1 MASELDISTSF
12 IPALHKPSA
21 LLPIARHRDSLLY
34 LIESYPVTIVVGQTG
49 SGKTT
54 QIPQFLHQAGWCEDG
69 KVVAVTQPRRVAATT
84 VAARVAEEMR
94 CNLGEEVGYSIR
106 FEDMTSA
113 KTRIKFLTDGLLLR
127 EALTDPLLSRYS
139 VIMVDEAHERSLSSD
154 ILLGLLKKIRKRRP
168 ELRIVVSSATLQA
181 EDFLRFFAGEEN
193 NLLTKSPDSTGQI
206 INLEGRMY
214 PVDHHYLEE
223 PAEDYVERAVKT
235 VFDIHG
241 SEPDGDVLLFL
252 TGREEIDAAIQMIA
266 ERSSSIH
273 PRAPQILPLPLY
285 AGLSS
290 EQQLYVFEAAPEN
303 TRKVIVSTN
312 IAEAS
317 VTIDG
322 IVYVIDCGFVK
333 LRAFNPNSGIE
344 SLMATQVSKASATQ
358 RAGRAGRTK
367 PGKCYRLYTEAA
379 YHDLPEATVP
389 EIQRSNLAPSILQLK
404 ALGIDN
410 VLRFDFLTP
419 PPAELIIRALELLF
433 SLGAVDDYAKLTR
446 PLGVRMAELSVEPMM
461 AKVLLSSTLF
471 GCLSEVLSVAAMTSL
486 QGAVWFQHDGEKKA
500 SDTARRK
507 FAAEE
512 GDHLTLLN
520 VYQAFVT
527 KGKKESRWCRDN
539 YLNYKSMTRA
549 VSIRAQLKRYLERFG
564 INVDETLAMPKKEE
578 NKGEQIRKC
587 LTAGF
592 FGHAARMQ
600 PDGTFRTIS
609 GGVMLHAHPSSLMFN
624 RKADWVIFHE
634 ILETANKTFIRD
646 ITKIEKSWLLDK
658 SLSTYYEVRG

>member
-1 MASELDISTSF
+1 M
-12 IPALHKPSA
+12 
-21 LLPIARHRDSLLY
+21 
-34 LIESYPVTIVVGQTG
+34 
-49 SGKTT
+49 
-54 QIPQFLHQAGWCEDG
+54 
-69 KVVAVTQPRRVAATT
+69 AATT

-106 FEDMTSA
+106 FEDLTSA

-127 EALTDPLLSRYS
+127 EALADPLLSRYS

-154 ILLGLLKKIRKRRP
+154 ILLGVLKKIRKRRP
-168 ELRIVVSSATLQA
+168 DLRIVVSSATLQA
-181 EDFLRFFAGEEN
+181 EHFLRFFVGEEN
-193 NLLTKSPDSTGQI
+193 SLGTEDRNSTGRI
-206 INLEGRMY
+206 ISLEGRMY
-214 PVDHHYLEE
+214 PVDHLYLEE
-223 PAEDYVERAVKT
+223 SAEDYVERAVKT
-235 VFDIHG
+235 IFDIHG
-241 SEPDGDVLLFL
+241 SESDGDVLVFL
-252 TGREEIDAAIQMIA
+252 TGREEIDAAIQMIT

-273 PRAPQILPLPLY
+273 PRAPQLLPLPLY

-290 EQQLYVFEAAPEN
+290 EQQLYVFEPAPEN

-322 IVYVIDCGFVK
+322 IAFVIDCGFVK
-333 LRAFNPNSGIE
+333 LRAFNPSSGIE
-344 SLMATQVSKASATQ
+344 SLTATPVSKASATQ

-379 YHDLPEATVP
+379 YQNLPEATVP
-389 EIQRSNLAPSILQLK
+389 EIQRSNLAPTILQLK

-419 PPAELIIRALELLF
+419 PPAELIIRALDLLF

-461 AKVLLSSTLF
+461 AKVLLSSPVF

-486 QGAVWFQHDGEKKA
+486 QGVVWFQHDGERKA
-500 SDTARRK
+500 SETARRK

-527 KGKKESRWCRDN
+527 KGKKESKWCRDN
-539 YLNYKSMTRA
+539 YLNYKSMLRA

-564 INVDETLAMPKKEE
+564 INVDETLAIPKKEE
-578 NKGEQIRKC
+578 SKGEQIRKC
-587 LTAGF
+587 LTTGF

-609 GGVMLHAHPSSLMFN
+609 GDVVLHPHPSSLMFVSN
-624 RKADWVIFHE
+624 FLSLA
-634 ILETANKTFIRD
+634 LLMTF
-646 ITKIEKSWLLDK
+646 
-658 SLSTYYEVRG
+658 